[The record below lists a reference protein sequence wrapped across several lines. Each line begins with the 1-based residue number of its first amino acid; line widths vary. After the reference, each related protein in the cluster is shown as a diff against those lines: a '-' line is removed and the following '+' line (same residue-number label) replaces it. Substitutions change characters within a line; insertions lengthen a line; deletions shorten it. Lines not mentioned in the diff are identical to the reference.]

1 MFNRL
6 FSIALV
12 MLCLNIT
19 MVSWANDLSLNVM
32 PYPKTVI
39 INEQEFTI
47 SDGFSISVEGGSKQ
61 RSAQLKN
68 TLESQIST
76 FGWQVSTT
84 NDKAIPIVIRI
95 NQGGGLDYQFPALHQ
110 DESYQL
116 TLDNQQVLL
125 EAKSDFGA
133 LHGVATLT
141 QLLYQAK
148 SNQVLAQLTI
158 KDLPRFPW
166 RGFML
171 DSVRHF
177 ISIDAIKRQL
187 RGMAAAKLNVFH
199 WHLTDDQGWRIALDS
214 YPELHKKASDGQYYT
229 KAQIREVV
237 EYASLLGIR
246 VVPEFD
252 VPGHASAIAVAYPH
266 LMSEQKHYQMEDGWG
281 VFEPLLDP
289 SNPEVYQFIDGVIAE
304 LTTLFPD
311 QYLHIGGDEV
321 DPTQWNNS
329 TEIQAFMKEN
339 SLQDAH
345 ALQAFFNQKVAGILA
360 KHQRKMMGWDEIFH
374 PDLPQNIM
382 VQSWRGMENLSEIAV
397 SGYQGLL
404 STGFYIDQPQSS
416 AYHYRNELLQQRPR
430 TAVQPKEGQQ
440 VVAYQFEMPRLKGS
454 AVNGTLAMV
463 MHNDYVL
470 HAYVKLNNNHF
481 KKANVDRHLV
491 LSKGEVNVAIDSW
504 MGPTRGEF
512 LLTDEQSTGR
522 ILIGNTYYPVS
533 IAPIDNFDYSQ
544 VTLLPNISPIA
555 ARNILGGE
563 ATLWSELVTE
573 QNLDVRAWPRLFVI
587 AERFWSSKSLKNI
600 DNMFSR
606 LMVLD
611 KFSQQIG
618 LHHKQQYRAGL
629 QSLVFAKTN
638 ITPLT
643 VLAEQ
648 LEPANYYTRHHIK
661 FQQDKYHQNAP
672 LNRFADFLPVE
683 SMALIEMHQQLKAFQ
698 QGDKNAL
705 QGIIDRLRV
714 WHFNFDK
721 VISLVKIAPKLDD
734 LPDVIDQARDIN
746 TLALTIAQS
755 CYNGVKIRHD
765 EAKRIK
771 NTLHRLHKEGK
782 EIIVAS
788 NLFTERLLAA
798 CKA

>member
-1 MFNRL
+1 MFNRIS
-6 FSIALV
+6 SIALIILTATIV
-12 MLCLNIT
+12 N
-19 MVSWANDLSLNVM
+19 VSWAKALPLKIM
-32 PYPKTVI
+32 PYPKTV
-39 INEQEFTI
+39 TI
-47 SDGFSISVEGGSKQ
+47 SEQALTFTGDFSITVDGGSKQ
-61 RSAQLKN
+61 RSARLKN
-68 TLESQIST
+68 TLSAQINAI
-76 FGWQVSTT
+76 GWQVR
-84 NDKAIPIVIRI
+84 KANEKTLPIVIRI
-95 NQGGGLDYQFPALHQ
+95 NEGNVMDYQLPALHQ
-110 DESYQL
+110 DEAYQL
-116 TLDNQQVLL
+116 RLDNQQILL
-125 EAKSDFGA
+125 ESKTDFGA
-133 LHGVATLT
+133 LHGVATLS

-148 SNQVLAQLTI
+148 NGQSLSQLTI
-158 KDLPRFPW
+158 KDSPRFPW

-177 ISIDAIKRQL
+177 ISIEAIKRQL

-229 KAQIREVV
+229 KAQIRDVV
-237 EYASLLGIR
+237 EYASVLGIR

-266 LMSEQKHYQMEDGWG
+266 LMSEQKTYQMEDGWG

-289 SNPEVYQFIDGVIAE
+289 SNPEVYQFIDGVIGE
-304 LTTLFPD
+304 LTALFPD

-329 TEIQAFMKEN
+329 SEIQAFMKQN
-339 SLQDAH
+339 SLQDVH
-345 ALQAFFNQKVAGILA
+345 ALQAFFNQKVAKILA

-382 VQSWRGMENLSEIAV
+382 VQSWRGMESLSKIAV

-430 TAVQPKEGQQ
+430 AAAQPKEGQQ

-454 AVNGTLAMV
+454 AVNGTLAMI

-470 HAYVKLNNNHF
+470 HAYVKLNNNQF
-481 KKANVDRHLV
+481 KKAKVDRHLV
-491 LSKGEVNVAIDSW
+491 LQKGDVNVAIDSW

-512 LLTDEQSTGR
+512 LLTEEQSTGR
-522 ILIGNTYYPVS
+522 MLIGNTYYPVT
-533 IAPIDNFDYSQ
+533 ITPLEKFDYSQ

-573 QNLDVRAWPRLFVI
+573 QNLDLRAWPRLFVI
-587 AERFWSSKSLKNI
+587 AERFWSAKSLKNS

-606 LMVLD
+606 LLGLD
-611 KFSQQIG
+611 QFSQQIG
-618 LHHKQQYRAGL
+618 LHHHQQHRTGL
-629 QSLVFAKTN
+629 QSLVFAKN
-638 ITPLT
+638 DITPLML
-643 VLAEQ
+643 LAEQ

-661 FQQDKYHQNAP
+661 FQQGKYHQNAP

-683 SMALIEMHQQLKAFQ
+683 SMALIELQQQLNAYQ
-698 QGDKNAL
+698 QGDKHAL
-705 QGIIDRLRV
+705 QRIIDRLRV

-721 VISLVKIAPKLDD
+721 VVSLVKIAPKLDD
-734 LPDVIDQARDIN
+734 LSPVIAQARDVN
-746 TLALTIAQS
+746 TLALTIAQH
-755 CYNGVKIRHD
+755 CYSGVKIRHA

-771 NTLHRLHKEGK
+771 NTLNKLHQESK

-798 CKA
+798 CLR